1 MIPSCRKEVNEI
13 ISKVITVFSIIL
25 PIPITLHLMQTIFS
39 FQNHPIAFLN
49 LLLLFLAFFIMLLNQ
64 LIYINF
70 HYVFSVKAMKK
81 NVLSRFPQSVA
92 KEFGWIFLA
101 ALKYVC
107 LNFAY
112 PNLFVVFLFLC
123 FFFSNYE
130 IKNLATGMEYLDMKV
145 SRNIGILSLL
155 NVSFGAAMISICL
168 NIGMFKNGSTS
179 FIVTFYLFSVN
190 FFVTFR
196 KFWIKRIIIDD
207 NTTT

>member
-1 MIPSCRKEVNEI
+1 
-13 ISKVITVFSIIL
+13 
-25 PIPITLHLMQTIFS
+25 MQTIFS
-39 FQNHPIAFLN
+39 FYKDPILFLN
-49 LLLLFLAFFIMLLNQ
+49 LLLLFLAFFMMLANQ
-64 LIYINF
+64 LIYLNF

-81 NVLSRFPQSVA
+81 NVLSRFPQSVV
-92 KEFGWIFLA
+92 KEFGWIVLA

-112 PNLFVVFLFLC
+112 PNLFIVFLFLC
-123 FFFSNYE
+123 FCFSIYE
-130 IKNLATGMEYLDMKV
+130 IKNLATGMEYFDMKV

-179 FIVTFYLFSVN
+179 FIITFYLFSVN
-190 FFVTFR
+190 FYVTFR